1 MISREEAVGILSN
14 QAQNAANILAV
25 IPKSAEEKAQALMNE
40 IEALD
45 MAIEAL
51 SQPERP
57 KGRWVV
63 ENEDSIR
70 CPECCYNRARIK
82 HPLNFCPECGCDMRG
97 EEE

>member
-1 MISREEAVGILSN
+1 MTRREAIELLQILPITVFNADYDKSYRDAIS
-14 QAQNAANILAV
+14 
-25 IPKSAEEKAQALMNE
+25 
-40 IEALD
+40 

-51 SQPERP
+51 SNERP

-70 CPECCYNRARIK
+70 CPECCYNRAKIK